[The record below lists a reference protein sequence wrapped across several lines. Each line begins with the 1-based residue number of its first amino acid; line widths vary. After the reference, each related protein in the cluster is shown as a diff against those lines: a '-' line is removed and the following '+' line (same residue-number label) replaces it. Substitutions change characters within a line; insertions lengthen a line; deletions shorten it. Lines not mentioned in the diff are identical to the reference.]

1 MIIRISLVN
10 ILILLMLTFN
20 LNAQNVDFKKSNFLD
35 QGKELKKAV
44 KNIKKGDKY
53 YRVSEG
59 MYYFTA
65 IGYYLMANNFNPD
78 NALLNYKIGNCYMNT
93 MQKINSIPYLEKSIE
108 LDSIVAPDVNFLL
121 GQAYQLI
128 YKFNKAKEQY
138 EKYRKTL
145 FPKRYFSDLGVEVD
159 KRIDECNNAKK
170 LIDNPVSVSITNL
183 KNINSTYPEYNP
195 IINADES
202 IMMFTSC
209 RPDSSL
215 KNTKDPTD
223 NEYYEDIYITNNNG
237 SNWTPPENPGK
248 PLNTELNDA
257 IVGLSPDGQ
266 KLFIYKGS
274 NGGDIYQ
281 CNLEG
286 DKWSKPEKLNNN
298 INTKYHESSASFSY
312 DGRTIYFVSNKQE
325 GYGGSDIYFS
335 KINELGEWDKPINIG
350 SNINTRY
357 DEEGVFMHPDGKTL
371 YFSSEGHGTMGGLDI
386 FKSVYENGKWS
397 EPINLGYPVNTPD
410 DDVFFSISASGEH
423 GYFSSIRLEGN
434 GEEDIYCITF
444 LEYQK
449 KLINNTEDNLLASI
463 AKPISET
470 ITQSKTKTSNLTL
483 VKGIILDATTSK
495 PVEAT
500 IEIID
505 NEKNEVVST
514 FKSNSKTGKY
524 LISLPSG
531 HNYGMIVEAEEYLFH
546 SENFDISPSTEY
558 HEIEKDILLKKIE
571 VGKKIVLKNIFFDF
585 DKASIRDESMSEL
598 SRLTKL
604 MNDVPTLKIE
614 VSGHTDNVGSAAYN
628 KSLSERR
635 AKAVVDYLIKKRI
648 SKERLTYKGYGFSQ
662 PIATNNTE
670 TGRQQNRRTEFK
682 VLSK

>member
-1 MIIRISLVN
+1 
-10 ILILLMLTFN
+10 MLTFN
-20 LNAQNVDFKKSNFLD
+20 LNAQNVDFKKSNFPD
-35 QGKELKKAV
+35 QKKQLKKAI
-44 KNIKKGDKY
+44 KNIKKGDRY
-53 YRVSEG
+53 YGVGEG

-65 IGYYLMANNFNPD
+65 IGYYLMANSFNSD
-78 NALLNYKIGNCYMNT
+78 NALLNYKIGNCYMHT
-93 MQKINSIPYLEKSIE
+93 IQKINSIPYLEKAIE
-108 LDSIVAPDVNFLL
+108 MDSVVAPDINFLL
-121 GQAYQLI
+121 GQAYQLT
-128 YKFNKAKEQY
+128 YKFKKAKEQY
-138 EKYRKTL
+138 EKYRQTL
-145 FPKRYFSDLGVEVD
+145 FPKRYFSDLGIDVD
-159 KRIDECNNAKK
+159 KKIDECNNAKK
-170 LIDNPVSVSITNL
+170 LISNPVLVSITNL

-223 NEYYEDIYITNNNG
+223 NKYYEDIYITNNNG
-237 SNWTPPENPGK
+237 SDWSLPENPGK

-257 IVGLSPDGQ
+257 IIGLSPDGQ

-286 DKWSKPEKLNNN
+286 DKWSKPKKLNNN

-312 DGRTIYFVSNKQE
+312 DGRTIYFVSNKNE
-325 GYGGSDIYFS
+325 GYGGSDIYMS
-335 KINELGEWDKPINIG
+335 KINELGDWGKAINIG

-371 YFSSEGHGTMGGLDI
+371 YFSSEGHKTMGGLDI
-386 FKSVYENGKWS
+386 FKSAYENGKWS
-397 EPINLGYPVNTPD
+397 EPVNLGYPVNTPD

-423 GYFSSIRLEGN
+423 GYFSSIRPEGN

-463 AKPISET
+463 AEPISET

-483 VKGIILDATTSK
+483 VKGEILDGTTSK

-505 NEKNEVVST
+505 NEKNEVVAT

-531 HNYGMIVEAEEYLFH
+531 HNYGMVVEAEEYLFH

-558 HEIEKDILLKKIE
+558 REIKKNILLKKIE

-585 DKASIRDESMSEL
+585 DKASIRSESMSEL

-604 MNDVPTLKIE
+604 MNNVPTLKIE
-614 VSGHTDNVGSAAYN
+614 VSGHTDNIGSAAYN
-628 KSLSERR
+628 KNLSEKR
-635 AKAVVDYLIKKRI
+635 AKAVVDYLTKKRI
-648 SKERLTYKGYGFSQ
+648 SKERLTYKGYGFSE

-670 TGRQQNRRTEFK
+670 GGRQQNRRTEFK